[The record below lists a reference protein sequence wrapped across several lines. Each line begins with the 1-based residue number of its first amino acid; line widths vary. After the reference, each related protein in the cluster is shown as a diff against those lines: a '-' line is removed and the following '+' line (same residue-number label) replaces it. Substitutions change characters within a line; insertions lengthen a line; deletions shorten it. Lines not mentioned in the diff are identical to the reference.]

1 MNELYERE
9 IGVLKLLII
18 VVETGLVR
26 VIVIVMLEWA
36 MLDGF

>member
-1 MNELYERE
+1 MRERE
-9 IGVLKLLII
+9 RICVLKLLII